1 MTNLPP
7 EASPSFLHPFAPGVG
22 DTAELPAPDLG
33 MLRAVLDSVPGRVV
47 AVNSEFRYVYVN
59 HEFLSFMGLEADQV
73 LGRTVAEVVGEEA
86 FALYRPVLGRIL
98 AGESMRWEG
107 WRDYPA
113 QGRRYVQETVRPYA
127 APGQPVSAILAFNRD
142 LTDLKHNE
150 MELQARLAQLQATEL
165 LKSSIVDH
173 ALVALISTD
182 AAGRIVEFNP
192 AAETMFGRPRDAV
205 LGHPVADII
214 IPERFRAAHN
224 AGLQRI
230 SAGGEARVLGKRME
244 LEALRA
250 DGSEFPVE
258 MVLWRT
264 EVEGQTHYT
273 ASMSDLT
280 ERRQAAREIERQRE
294 ALRQSE
300 KLTAMGS
307 LLAGVA
313 HELNN
318 PLAIV
323 MGRAS
328 LLEAK
333 CDDATLRADATR
345 IREAAERCGRIVR
358 TFLSM
363 ARQRPGVRAPVQ
375 VNDMVRGAVDLLQ
388 YNLRTS
394 GIVVDLRLA
403 EGLPEVV
410 ADADQIGQVVLN
422 LLVNAQQ
429 ALAPCGPARVLRV
442 ETGVEATR
450 PNRTPRVWLRV
461 ADNGPGVAEEHRPR
475 IFDPFYTTKPEGAGT
490 GLGLAVS
497 RSVAREHGGELALEE
512 RCPFDSGASFRLS
525 IPVAATD
532 ALAPE
537 PPPRLEREA
546 EAAVSR
552 VLVVDDEAELADLI
566 RELLEGQQL
575 EVATAESGE
584 VALELLQEAR
594 FDAVVCDLRMPGMDG
609 PGLWRLCCEA
619 HPMLAR
625 RFVFVTGDTLSTG
638 AREFLEETGCA
649 CIEKPFAPSELLSH
663 VFACLEAPPPAPLP
677 SQA

>member
-1 MTNLPP
+1 MTTNAADLAPL
-7 EASPSFLHPFAPGVG
+7 FLDPVAPGVG
-22 DTAELPAPDLG
+22 DTAELPVPDLG
-33 MLRAVLDSVPGRVV
+33 MLKAVLDSVPGRVV
-47 AVNSEFRYVYVN
+47 AVNRDFRYVYVN
-59 HEFLSFMGLEADQV
+59 HEFLSFMGLRADEV
-73 LGRTVAEVVGEEA
+73 LSREVAEVVGEEA
-86 FALYRPVLGRIL
+86 FALYRPVIERIM

-107 WRDYPA
+107 WRDYPT

-127 APGQPVSAILAFNRD
+127 APGQPVSAVLAFNRD
-142 LTDLKHNE
+142 LTEQKHNE

-182 AAGRIVEFNP
+182 SSGRIVEFNP
-192 AAETMFGRPRDAV
+192 AAEAMFGRMREAV
-205 LGHPVADII
+205 LGRLVSDLI
-214 IPERFRAAHN
+214 IPERFRAAHT

-230 SAGGEARVLGKRME
+230 SAGGEARVLGKRIE
-244 LEALRA
+244 IEALRA

-264 EVEGQTHYT
+264 EVDGQAHYT

-328 LLEAK
+328 LLESK
-333 CDDATLRADATR
+333 CQDAALRADAAR

-363 ARQRPGVRAPVQ
+363 ARQKPGVRAPVQ
-375 VNDMVRGAVDLLQ
+375 INDMVRGAVDLLQ

-394 GIVVDLRLA
+394 GILVDLRLA

-429 ALAPCGPARVLRV
+429 ALASCEQARVLRV

-461 ADNGPGVAEEHRPR
+461 ADNGPGVAGEHRPR
-475 IFDPFYTTKPEGAGT
+475 IFDPFYTTKPEGTGT

-497 RSVAREHGGELALEE
+497 RSVSREHGGELALEE
-512 RCPFDSGASFRLS
+512 RCPFETGASFRLS
-525 IPVAATD
+525 IPVAASE

-537 PPPRLEREA
+537 PPPRLELESDM
-546 EAAVSR
+546 AVSR
-552 VLVVDDEAELADLI
+552 VLVVDDEPELCDLI
-566 RELLEGQQL
+566 REVLEVHQL

-609 PGLWRLCCEA
+609 PGLWRLCCEQ

-638 AREFLEETGCA
+638 AREFLEETGCS
-649 CIEKPFAPSELLSH
+649 CIEKPFAPPELLSH
-663 VFACLEAPPPAPLP
+663 VFACIEAPVPAPLP
-677 SQA
+677 RQA

>member
-1 MTNLPP
+1 MSGPAP
-7 EASPSFLHPFAPGVG
+7 GIPSFLHPVAPGVG
-22 DTAELPAPDLG
+22 DTTELPAPDLG
-33 MLRAVLDSVPGRVV
+33 MLKAVLDSVPGRVV
-47 AVNSEFRYVYVN
+47 AVNTAFRYVYVN
-59 HEFLSFMGLEADQV
+59 HEFLSFMGLEAGQV

-86 FALYRPVLGRIL
+86 FALYRPVIDRIM

-113 QGRRYVQETVRPYA
+113 RGRRYVQETVRPYA
-127 APGQPVSAILAFNRD
+127 APGQPVSAVLAFNRD
-142 LTDLKHNE
+142 LTELKHHE
-150 MELQARLAQLQATEL
+150 LELQARLAQLQATEQ

-182 AAGRIVEFNP
+182 ATGRVVEFNP
-192 AAETMFGRPRDAV
+192 AAETMFGRAREAV
-205 LGHPVADII
+205 IGQLVSDLI
-214 IPERFRAAHN
+214 IPERFRAAHI
-224 AGLQRI
+224 AGMGRI
-230 SAGGEARVLGKRME
+230 GAGGQSHVLGRRME
-244 LEALRA
+244 IEALRA
-250 DGSEFPVE
+250 DGTEFPVE

-264 EVEGQTHYT
+264 QVEGQDHFT
-273 ASMSDLT
+273 ASLSDLT
-280 ERRQAAREIERQRE
+280 DRRQAAREIERQRE

-328 LLEAK
+328 LLESK
-333 CDDATLRADATR
+333 CRDPVLQADAAS

-363 ARQRPGVRAPVQ
+363 ARQKPGARAPVQ

-410 ADADQIGQVVLN
+410 ADADQVGQVVLN

-429 ALAPCGPARVLRV
+429 ALATCGPPRVLRV

-461 ADNGPGVAEEHRPR
+461 ADNGPGVAPEHRPR

-512 RCPFDSGASFRLS
+512 RGPFDTGASFRLS
-525 IPVAATD
+525 IPVAATE

-537 PPPRLEREA
+537 PPPLLA
-546 EAAVSR
+546 LDTDMAVWR
-552 VLVVDDEAELADLI
+552 VLVVDDEPQLCDLI
-566 RELLEGQQL
+566 REVLETQQI

-609 PGLWRLCCEA
+609 PGLWRLCCER
-619 HPMLAR
+619 HPALAR

-638 AREFLEETGCA
+638 AREFLQETGCA
-649 CIEKPFAPSELLSH
+649 CLEKPFAPSELLQQ
-663 VFACLEAPPPAPLP
+663 VFACLEAPAPAPLP
-677 SQA
+677 LA

>member
-1 MTNLPP
+1 MSDRAPGL
-7 EASPSFLHPFAPGVG
+7 PSFLHPVAPGVG
-22 DTAELPAPDLG
+22 DTTELPVPDLG
-33 MLRAVLDSVPGRVV
+33 MLKAVLDSVPGRVV
-47 AVNSEFRYVYVN
+47 AVNTAFRYVYVN
-59 HEFLSFMGLEADQV
+59 HEFLSFMGLEAGQV

-86 FALYRPVLGRIL
+86 FALYRPVIDRIM

-142 LTDLKHNE
+142 LTELKHHE

-182 AAGRIVEFNP
+182 AAGRVVEFNP
-192 AAETMFGRPRDAV
+192 AAETMFGHAREAV
-205 LGHPVADII
+205 IGQLVSDLIV
-214 IPERFRAAHN
+214 PERFRAAHI
-224 AGLQRI
+224 AGMRRI
-230 SAGGEARVLGKRME
+230 GAGGEAHVLGKRME
-244 LEALRA
+244 IEALRA
-250 DGSEFPVE
+250 DGTEFPVE

-264 EVEGQTHYT
+264 EVEGQDHFT
-273 ASMSDLT
+273 ASLSDLT
-280 ERRQAAREIERQRE
+280 DRRQAAREIERQRE

-328 LLEAK
+328 LLESK
-333 CDDATLRADATR
+333 CRDPVLQADAAS

-363 ARQRPGVRAPVQ
+363 ARQKPGVRAPVQ

-429 ALAPCGPARVLRV
+429 ALGACGPPRVLRV

-461 ADNGPGVAEEHRPR
+461 ADNGPGVAAEHRPR

-512 RCPFDSGASFRLS
+512 RCPFDTGASFRLS
-525 IPVAATD
+525 IPVAATE

-537 PPPRLEREA
+537 PPPLLA
-546 EAAVSR
+546 LDTDMSVWR
-552 VLVVDDEAELADLI
+552 VLVVDDEPQLCDLL
-566 RELLEGQQL
+566 REVLEAQQI

-609 PGLWRLCCEA
+609 PGLWRLCCER
-619 HPMLAR
+619 HPALAR

-638 AREFLEETGCA
+638 AREFLQETGCT
-649 CIEKPFAPSELLSH
+649 CIEKPFAPAELLQH
-663 VFACLEAPPPAPLP
+663 VFACLEAPAPAPQP
-677 SQA
+677 QA